1 MTPPQTPQPLKHD
14 MPTAGA
20 PTRRRLLAKCPT
32 GYEYHMGA
40 VGGASQ
46 ILHQS
51 TIGATPQNWT

>member
-1 MTPPQTPQPLKHD
+1 